1 MSCANHL
8 FFSRPQPCSTQKQS
22 YDHWVQKH
30 TGPNKTGAGETKA
43 PWQFY
48 NHAVL
53 GKKVH
58 ELVFKHLKQL
68 VQRMEPAEPLITVI
82 YKPDSTLMRRQK
94 LAAPSFSPLFLFSPP
109 FFSTSVH
116 LFHIFAPLSPLVV
129 FFSASPCSHKISA
142 SVVFSSLPLCQLYL
156 MDHSHAL
163 LCYFEKKRER

>member
-1 MSCANHL
+1 MTTGFKNT
-8 FFSRPQPCSTQKQS
+8 R
-22 YDHWVQKH
+22 VQIKR
-30 TGPNKTGAGETKA
+30 AGETKA

-94 LAAPSFSPLFLFSPP
+94 LAALSFSPLFLFSPP
-109 FFSTSVH
+109 STI
-116 LFHIFAPLSPLVV
+116 LFHLCAPFPHLCPSITSCCV
-129 FFSASPCSHKISA
+129 FFSASSCSHKISA

-163 LCYFEKKRER
+163 LCYLKKERER

>member
-1 MSCANHL
+1 MH
-8 FFSRPQPCSTQKQS
+8 TQKQS

-94 LAAPSFSPLFLFSPP
+94 LAALSFSPLFLFSPP
-109 FFSTSVH
+109 STILFHLCTFSTSLPLYH
-116 LFHIFAPLSPLVV
+116 LVLC
-129 FFSASPCSHKISA
+129 FFSASSCSHKISA
-142 SVVFSSLPLCQLYL
+142 PVVFSSLPLCQLYL

-163 LCYFEKKRER
+163 LCYLKKEEERGRGVS